1 MTRLRTRRFTPVRR
15 HARTLPLTAFASAR
29 SAAARLDSSETV
41 WKYAWV
47 MCSRSSLAVERSGRV
62 IAGILARCAL
72 ACVAS
77 SCLPSSADLGAYSAE
92 WSPNVDEPEQQMLP
106 SQQLPDQMPA
116 DPNGAASESGQGN
129 AANHD
134 GAAAS
139 TAPPSSS
146 ELPVT
151 AVAPAP
157 TSQSG
162 GGASTGEPAASE
174 TSPSSDPDPSRAAV
188 SSVPSP
194 SEQCADGVL
203 DAAQASCYL
212 VATVPATWQVARGDC
227 TVWGGALVKV
237 ESPEEDQLVG
247 QLVTQDLWLGASDTA
262 IENVFVWTDGSPI
275 VFGNWGPAQPDRFPG
290 PDCVQKRSTAGRQ
303 WFDQPCDNNWLY
315 VCEKP
320 VLR

>member
-1 MTRLRTRRFTPVRR
+1 MPHASSPSCSYSSADRVRGPGDLLPRASTALKPCGNMLR
-15 HARTLPLTAFASAR
+15 
-29 SAAARLDSSETV
+29 
-41 WKYAWV
+41 V
-47 MCSRSSLAVERSGRV
+47 MCPRSSVAVERSGRV
-62 IAGILARCAL
+62 IARVWARSAL
-72 ACVAS
+72 ACAVS

-106 SQQLPDQMPA
+106 GQQLPDQTSA
-116 DPNGAASESGQGN
+116 GPNGTASESGQGS
-129 AANHD
+129 AAND
-134 GAAAS
+134 ETAAAS
-139 TAPPSSS
+139 TTPSAPSSSS
-146 ELPVT
+146 ELPLT

-157 TSQSG
+157 SSQSG
-162 GGASTGEPAASE
+162 SGASTAEAAASE
-174 TSPSSDPDPSRAAV
+174 TSPSTDPDPSRAAV

-212 VATVPATWQVARGDC
+212 VATVPATWQVARADC

-262 IENVFVWTDGSPI
+262 FENAFVWTDGSPI

-290 PDCVQKRSTAGRQ
+290 PDCVQKRSTEGRQ

-320 VLR
+320 VQR